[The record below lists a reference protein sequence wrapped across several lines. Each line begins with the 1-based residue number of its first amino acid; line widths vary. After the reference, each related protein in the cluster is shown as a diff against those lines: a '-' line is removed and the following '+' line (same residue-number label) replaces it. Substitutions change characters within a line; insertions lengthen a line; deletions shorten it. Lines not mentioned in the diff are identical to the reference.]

1 MTSQIYARDG
11 KSRIKA
17 FEPVEN
23 RLTTLGKLLNT
34 DTQVIVL
41 YEKIAQVPEEE
52 RNPRLADSET
62 MLR

>member
-11 KSRIKA
+11 KSRTKP

-34 DTQVIVL
+34 DTQVIAL

>member
-41 YEKIAQVPEEE
+41 YEKIVQVPEKD
-52 RNPRLADSET
+52 RNPKLVDSET
-62 MLR
+62 MVR